1 MNEKKQKIIT
11 HVGMWLAAIAG
22 SISGLGYAIAGYLF
36 DWGPGGSMEGPLWR
50 VLLVG
55 IPSALIGIY
64 IGELVVRILAKK
76 MFAIR
81 WTNIRNTIRA
91 FVIVFLGCILAFI
104 VGLEV
109 GFILGKITGAIEGL
123 EWLEVLLYAP
133 IMAILYGIMPSMAA
147 GILFSGFVFVFLKSG
162 DKQSGNEITK

>member
-1 MNEKKQKIIT
+1 MNEKKQKVIT

-22 SISGLGYAIAGYLF
+22 SISGLGYVIAGYLL
-36 DWGPGGSMEGPLWR
+36 DWGPGGDMEGPIWII
-50 VLLVG
+50 LLVG
-55 IPSALIGIY
+55 IPSALIGAY

-123 EWLEVLLYAP
+123 EWTEVLLYAP
-133 IMAILYGIMPSMAA
+133 IMAILYGILPSLAV
-147 GILFSGFVFVFLKSG
+147 GILYGGFVFIFLKIG
-162 DKQSGNEITK
+162 DKQPGNEL